1 MENLE
6 SISRFYSKNLGL
18 RIHCKGSMSYKST
31 DKIWVKEGS
40 CNFGEKVSSEGF
52 ACYYREEIQ
61 RFLNEMS
68 QGEKSEKRNGSCISS
83 PDIEKR
89 DVVEFFLHET
99 IPFEVVV
106 HYESSLAKLPI
117 KDMEAT
123 GSFHTQLRE
132 DDFLYVKNTDND
144 VSLIYQIQG
153 LCSKKTEVN
162 QGKPLCMVVEGYGIF
177 LSGHSVEDIHYAYQR
192 IEGIQQY
199 VEAEMVRNV
208 SDITSPT
215 LQMWKRELKSFFDL
229 SKPNIVCDNSAVIRN
244 FLSNR
249 FHFESIREHLGKV
262 DPLFDNS
269 ILLYLSKDSNLLTE
283 VVKFRENNDRY
294 PEIVCV
300 EGEGVLVISQSDR
313 FSKSILISIKNNLW
327 YYYSCI

>member
-18 RIHCKGSMSYKST
+18 RILRKGSMSYKSF

-40 CNFGEKVSSEGF
+40 CDFSEEVGSDGF

-68 QGEKSEKRNGSCISS
+68 QGEKSEKSNGSCISS

-162 QGKPLCMVVEGYGIF
+162 QGIPLCMVVEGYGIF
-177 LSGHSVEDIHYAYQR
+177 LSGHTIDDIHLAYHKMVGVQQC
-192 IEGIQQY
+192 IEAAMLTT
-199 VEAEMVRNV
+199 VTDNP
-208 SDITSPT
+208 SPK
-215 LQMWKRELKSFFDL
+215 LQTWKEELKSFFDL
-229 SKPNIVCDNSAVIRN
+229 SKPNIVCDNSAVIRS
-244 FLSNR
+244 FLSSR
-249 FHFESIREHLGKV
+249 FHFESIRGHLGKV

-269 ILLYLSKDSNLLTE
+269 ILLYLSKGSSLLTE
-283 VVKFRENNDRY
+283 VVRFRENNDRY

-313 FSKSILISIKNNLW
+313 FSKSILISIKNSLW
-327 YYYSCI
+327 CYYSCV